1 MLTCFTAQ
9 SSSTLTSY
17 FNSMH
22 SLAVRSTVISLWS
35 FTTLY
40 MAEQGKKKKKKPA
53 EGKKNFFNPWLGFFC
68 WGFGGLLGGG
78 GGS

>member
-1 MLTCFTAQ
+1 
-9 SSSTLTSY
+9 
-17 FNSMH
+17 MH

-40 MAEQGKKKKKKPA
+40 MAEQGKKKKKNQLK
-53 EGKKNFFNPWLGFFC
+53 EKKIFLIPGWVFFVGVLGGY
-68 WGFGGLLGGG
+68 WGGG